1 MILACHN
8 LNKAFGEHTIVCDG
22 SFHIEDREKAALV
35 GINGAGKSTILK
47 MIIGEEP
54 LDGGDV
60 ILAKG
65 KTLGYL
71 AQRQDLTSGNT
82 IYEEVK
88 SAKAD
93 IFAMEAQIRSI
104 EHELKH
110 LEGEELQSRLETYNR
125 LQSEFDA
132 RNGYACESE
141 ITGVLKGLG
150 FTEDDFNKQTDTL
163 SGGQKTRVSLGKL
176 LLTSPDILLLDEP
189 TNHLDLNSIAWLETY
204 LINYSGAVFIVSHD
218 RYFLN
223 RVVTKVVEIDN
234 AQVRMYLGNY
244 KDYAMKK
251 QQIRDA
257 QLKEYMNQQREIKH
271 QEEVIEKF
279 SKFGSPYIGHPNN
292 KLPGIEMNSGSLG
305 HGLPVCVGMALA
317 GKKDNRDYRVYTVMG
332 DGELA
337 EGSVWE
343 GFMAGHQYKL
353 DNLCAVIDRNRLQIS
368 GNTEDVMGHDD
379 LHERIRSFGW
389 HVIDVKDGNDIDQ
402 LNAAFE
408 EAKTVKGK
416 PTAVIANTVKGCG
429 SSVMENKANW
439 HHKVPTQ
446 EEYDQIIAD
455 FAARKEAALHE

>member
-1 MILACHN
+1 MNMENLTALSYDLRKDVIDMIC
-8 LNKAFGEHTIVCDG
+8 
-22 SFHIEDREKAALV
+22 
-35 GINGAGKSTILK
+35 AGKAGHI
-47 MIIGEEP
+47 
-54 LDGGDV
+54 GGDMSV
-60 ILAKG
+60 MDTLVALYFNQMNVTPDNMDDPNHDRFVMSKGHSVEALYAVLAKKG
-65 KTLGYL
+65 
-71 AQRQDLTSGNT
+71 
-82 IYEEVK
+82 
-88 SAKAD
+88 
-93 IFAMEAQIRSI
+93 FFSI
-104 EHELKH
+104 
-110 LEGEELQSRLETYNR
+110 Q
-125 LQSEFDA
+125 
-132 RNGYACESE
+132 
-141 ITGVLKGLG
+141 
-150 FTEDDFNKQTDTL
+150 
-163 SGGQKTRVSLGKL
+163 
-176 LLTSPDILLLDEP
+176 
-189 TNHLDLNSIAWLETY
+189 
-204 LINYSGAVFIVSHD
+204 
-218 RYFLN
+218 
-223 RVVTKVVEIDN
+223 
-234 AQVRMYLGNY
+234 
-244 KDYAMKK
+244 
-251 QQIRDA
+251 
-257 QLKEYMNQQREIKH
+257 
-271 QEEVIEKF
+271 EVIETF
-279 SKFGSPYIGHPNN
+279 SKFGSKFIGHPNN